1 MSIDGLPPLR
11 EVIERHG
18 LQAKKALG
26 QNFLLDLNLTGKIA
40 RTAGELTNCT
50 VIEVGPGPGGLTR
63 ALLLAG
69 ARRVVAIE
77 RDERCL
83 AALAEVSDH
92 YPGRLEIIAGD
103 AMKTDFAA
111 LAQEWSG
118 GGMPGSGGPVKIVAN
133 LPYNIGTEL
142 LIRWL
147 TIAEW
152 PPFYASMTL
161 MFQREVAERI
171 AANPGSDAYGRLGV
185 LAGWRTEARIA
196 FDVPP
201 QAFTPPPKVT
211 SSVVHLVPRASP
223 LPTEVKKL
231 GRVTEAAFGQR
242 RKMLRQSVK
251 SLGGEALLTRAGID
265 PTRRAETLSVE
276 EFVRLT
282 NAV

>member
-1 MSIDGLPPLR
+1 MSMDGLPPLR

-26 QNFLLDLNLTGKIA
+26 QNFLFDLNLTGKIA
-40 RTAGELTNCT
+40 RAAGSLAETT

-63 ALLLAG
+63 ALLFNG
-69 ARRVVAIE
+69 ARKVVAIE

-83 AALAEVSDH
+83 AALAEISAH
-92 YPGRLEIIAGD
+92 YPGRLEVVSGDALKIDFPTLAATAGD
-103 AMKTDFAA
+103 
-111 LAQEWSG
+111 
-118 GGMPGSGGPVKIVAN
+118 GGPVRIVAN

-142 LIRWL
+142 LVRWL
-147 TIAEW
+147 TVAEW

-161 MFQREVAERI
+161 MFQREVAQRI
-171 AANPGSDAYGRLGV
+171 VAAPGSEAYGRLGV
-185 LAGWRTEARIA
+185 LAGWRAQARIA

-211 SSVVHLVPRASP
+211 SSVVHLEPRVTP
-223 LPTEVKKL
+223 LCADVKKL

-251 SLGGEALLTRAGID
+251 SLGGEALLERAGID
-265 PTRRAETLSVE
+265 PTRRAETLDVE

>member
-11 EVIERHG
+11 DVIERHG

-40 RTAGELTNCT
+40 RAAGDLTNT
-50 VIEVGPGPGGLTR
+50 VVIEVGPGPGGLTR
-63 ALLLAG
+63 ALLSNG

-83 AALAEVSDH
+83 AALAEVSAH
-92 YPGRLEIIAGD
+92 YPGRLEVISGD
-103 AMKTDFAA
+103 ALKTDFAA
-111 LAQEWSG
+111 LASAAAEDSG
-118 GGMPGSGGPVKIVAN
+118 QVRIVAN

-142 LIRWL
+142 LVRWL
-147 TIAEW
+147 TVPDW

-161 MFQREVAERI
+161 MFQREVAQRI
-171 AANPGSDAYGRLGV
+171 VAAPGSDAYGRLGV
-185 LAGWRTEARIA
+185 LAGWRTQARIA

-211 SSVVHLVPRASP
+211 SSVVHLEPRTTP
-223 LPTEVKKL
+223 LPTDVKKL

-251 SLGGEALLTRAGID
+251 SLGGEALLERAGID

>member
-11 EVIERHG
+11 DVIERHG

-40 RTAGELTNCT
+40 RSAGDLTNAT

-63 ALLLAG
+63 ALLSNG

-83 AALAEVSDH
+83 AALAEISAH
-92 YPGRLEIIAGD
+92 YPGRLEVISGD
-103 AMKTDFAA
+103 ALKTDFAA
-111 LAQEWSG
+111 LVATAAGDSG
-118 GGMPGSGGPVKIVAN
+118 QVRIVAN

-142 LIRWL
+142 LVRWL
-147 TIAEW
+147 TVTDW

-161 MFQREVAERI
+161 MFQREVAQRI
-171 AANPGSDAYGRLGV
+171 VAAPDSDAYGRLSV
-185 LAGWRTEARIA
+185 LAGWRTQARIA

-211 SSVVHLVPRASP
+211 SSVVHLEPRATP
-223 LPTEVKKL
+223 LPADVKKL

-251 SLGGEALLTRAGID
+251 SLGGEALLERVGID